1 MDSLLTSGILGSL
14 SNSNLIL
21 LADRIV
27 QTTDLSLTT
36 SSWKSINLGI
46 ATYRICIVYANSITG
61 GVNQSVLTFVQPP
74 ILVPNINVCTVEL
87 IYANTNTVN
96 PPSIDCIFNTSSSG
110 ILQCKS
116 TVNST
121 YPTRCN
127 FTLFLFE

>member
-27 QTTDLSLTT
+27 QTANLSLDTN
-36 SSWKSINLGI
+36 SWRSINLGI
-46 ATYRICIVYANSITG
+46 ASYRICIVYANSITG
-61 GVNQSVLTFVQPP
+61 GAVQSVLAFVQPP
-74 ILVPNINVCTVEL
+74 ILVPNINECTVEL
-87 IYANTNTVN
+87 IYANTSTAT

-121 YPTRCN
+121 YPARCN
-127 FTLFLFE
+127 FTLFIFE